1 MRHWSLGRV
10 SGFELFGCVHLLGH
24 AHWLG
29 MFACKYLAR
38 DEEHAKDKDLAAYGI
53 LWDTPMA
60 TGYSHLLLTFFY
72 KGVQIY
78 ATFIS
83 GFFAQSGRKF
93 SLKIVDLNFLNT
105 PSLADTVAT
114 NAPRNPSA
122 VVQGA
127 GLGPKRQICL

>member
-1 MRHWSLGRV
+1 MRHWSSEHV
-10 SGFELFGCVHLLGH
+10 SEFELFGCAHRLAH

-29 MFACKYLAR
+29 RFACKYLAR

-83 GFFAQSGRKF
+83 GFLEQSGRKF
-93 SLKIVDLNFLNT
+93 PLKTTDPSSWNT
-105 PSLADTVAT
+105 PWFS
-114 NAPRNPSA
+114 
-122 VVQGA
+122 
-127 GLGPKRQICL
+127 